1 MYHFG
6 GAPYGIRCKNRRA
19 LLGQFHDDDAFGLRW
34 LIGRRLGQQLAEPR
48 EQKAERRKDNAICLL
63 EH

>member
-1 MYHFG
+1 MAF
-6 GAPYGIRCKNRRA
+6 AARTA
-19 LLGQFHDDDAFGLRW
+19 LLGQFHDDDAFDLRW
-34 LIGRRLGQQLAEPR
+34 LIGRRLGQQLAEPH